1 MPSNDLPA
9 PVLALLGERGRG
21 GVLTLKK
28 DGRPQVSTVDFAHDP
43 ATGRVRFSTTD
54 DRAKVRNLRRDPR
67 IGLYVTSPDGGAYGV
82 YEGTASLTPVAAAPD
97 DAAVGEL
104 VDLYRAV
111 RGEHP
116 DWDEYRRVMVEDG
129 RLVVSFTIDHA
140 YGWGGA

>member
-1 MPSNDLPA
+1 MPSNDDRA

-43 ATGRVRFSTTD
+43 ATGRIRFSTTH

-67 IGLYVTSPDGGAYGV
+67 VSLYVTSEDGGAYGV
-82 YEGTASLTPVAAAPD
+82 YEGTASLTDVAAAPD
-97 DAAVGEL
+97 DAAVEEL